1 MKQEQ
6 RDWIEIVYEDLD
18 LIVIE
23 KPSGVI
29 TYPVDRHTKNS
40 AIQLI
45 RRVWRKKGRGD
56 SHLYLVHR
64 IDQETSGL
72 LVFAKT
78 TLARK
83 SLQDQFSR
91 HMVLREYLAVTNG
104 IPKEIKGEIR
114 TFLGRNFRGK
124 RSVAFAGKQAVTTYL
139 VLRQNRATNR
149 SLVRCRLQTGRTHQ
163 IRIHLEH
170 LGAPVLGDA
179 VYGKSRSERLA
190 LHAAT
195 LGLIHPRT
203 RTPLLLYSS
212 PPPEWRR
219 LV

>member
-1 MKQEQ
+1 MKPKP
-6 RDWIEIVYEDLD
+6 RDWIELVYEDLD

-23 KPSGVI
+23 KPSGII
-29 TYPVDRHTKNS
+29 TYPVDSHTKNS

-45 RRVWRKKGRGD
+45 RKVWRKQGRSD

-91 HMVLREYLAVTNG
+91 HAVLREYLAITNG
-104 IPKEIKGEIR
+104 IPKQIKGEIR

-124 RSVAFAGKQAVTTYL
+124 RAVAFAGKQAVTNYL

-149 SLVRCRLQTGRTHQ
+149 ALVQCRLQTGRTHQ
-163 IRIHLEH
+163 IRIHLAH
-170 LGAPVLGDA
+170 LGSPVLGDA
-179 VYGKSRSERLA
+179 VYGKTRSGRLA

-203 RTPLLLYSS
+203 RAPLLLYSS
-212 PPPEWRR
+212 PPQEWRR

>member
-1 MKQEQ
+1 MKQGQ
-6 RDWIEIVYEDLD
+6 RDWIEVVYEDLD
-18 LIVIE
+18 LIIIE
-23 KPSGVI
+23 KPSGII
-29 TYPVDRHTKNS
+29 TYPVEPHTRDS

-45 RRVWRKKGRGD
+45 RRVWRKKRQSD

-78 TLARK
+78 TLARR
-83 SLQDQFSR
+83 SLMDQFSR
-91 HMVLREYLAVTNG
+91 HLVLREYLAVTNG
-104 IPKEIKGEIR
+104 IPNEIKGEIR

-124 RSVAFAGKQAVTTYL
+124 RSVAFSGKQAITNYL
-139 VLRQNRATNR
+139 VLRQNRASNR
-149 SLVRCRLQTGRTHQ
+149 SLVLCRLQTGRTHQ
-163 IRIHLEH
+163 IRIHLAH
-170 LGAPVLGDA
+170 LVAPVLGDA
-179 VYGKSRSERLA
+179 VYGKKRSGRLA

-203 RTPLLLYSS
+203 HGPLLLYSS